1 MSRSRS
7 LGPAVAAAAVAL
19 LLALL
24 TTPAAAADRERGAPT
39 ERERAGA
46 ADRRGA
52 PAERER
58 AADRSGA
65 RGAPADLL
73 LTFRERPGL
82 HRFVR
87 AVSDPASRRYRRY
100 ASIPELARRYGAPP
114 RARRAVAAWART
126 HGLRAEVGP
135 SGTFALLSGRAGAV
149 ASAAGLVSPAAA
161 AARVRGTRG
170 AAVAVPVPPSLRGVA
185 DHAALLSPRRLPVAG
200 DTARADAGP
209 AAAGAKA
216 AAPGAAANPLAGAAQ
231 APQPQLPSADA
242 LLARAFQSAAERTG
256 TARGCEA
263 GANAGLRQVIRTAE
277 GDVPFALLGYTPNQ
291 YATAYGHAEMH
302 RRGFRGEGMRV
313 AVLEID
319 GFKRSDLDVFARCFG
334 ARVPQITKRRAGIA
348 RFPAPGEETTLDL
361 QVLTAAA
368 PRLKAI
374 DAVFSDATVASLLKG
389 AVATLGHPGRRP
401 DVISISLGICEPSLA
416 GDVPT
421 ARAMDDVFA
430 VAAGA
435 GISTL
440 VSTGDNG
447 VTGCEAELGP
457 SMIPAVAAPST
468 FPSVTAVG
476 GTNVTL
482 DAANRLVSE
491 RVWNSSP
498 GQIAGGGGGL
508 SVVFDAPWYQ
518 GGPGAG
524 GPGGRAVPDLSALG
538 DPYPGFAIHC
548 TAQDRSCRDLSPAG
562 GWQTIGGTSA
572 ATPLTA
578 AGVVLAAQ
586 EARRAG
592 QPPLGLLNPLV
603 YAIGGKGGRTA
614 ARAFNDV
621 RIGSN
626 DVGTAVPR
634 EAGGGTPLGQY
645 EAGRGYDLASGWGSL
660 KVSGFSRA
668 ALTAARRRGLGR

>member
-7 LGPAVAAAAVAL
+7 LSPAVAAAAVAL
-19 LLALL
+19 LFALL
-24 TTPAAAADRERGAPT
+24 TAPAGAADRERGAPS

-52 PAERER
+52 
-58 AADRSGA
+58 

-73 LTFRERPGL
+73 LTLRERPGL

-100 ASIPELARRYGAPP
+100 ASIPQLARRYGAPP
-114 RARRAVAAWART
+114 RARRAVVAWARSS
-126 HGLRAEVGP
+126 GLRVQIGP
-135 SGTFALLSGRAGAV
+135 SGTFALVSGDAGAV
-149 ASAAGLVSPAAA
+149 ASAAGLASPAAA
-161 AARVRGTRG
+161 AARVG
-170 AAVAVPVPPSLRGVA
+170 ARRTAAAVPVPAPLRGIA
-185 DHAALLSPRRLPVAG
+185 DHAALLSPRELPVAG
-200 DTARADAGP
+200 DAASATAGSPAAGHATGAPRAAAD
-209 AAAGAKA
+209 AAGAIA
-216 AAPGAAANPLAGAAQ
+216 AAPLAGAAQ

-256 TARGCEA
+256 TARGCAA
-263 GANAGLRQVIRTAE
+263 GANAGLRQAIRTAQ

-302 RRGFRGEGMRV
+302 SRGFRGEGMRV

-319 GFKRSDLDVFARCFG
+319 GFKRRDLDVFASCFG
-334 ARVPQITKRRAGIA
+334 ASVPQITKRRAGIA

-368 PRLKAI
+368 PRLEAI

-416 GDVPT
+416 GEVPT
-421 ARAMDDVFA
+421 ARAMEDVFA

-447 VTGCEAELGP
+447 VTGCEEELGP

-482 DAANRLVSE
+482 DAANRLVSQ

-524 GPGGRAVPDLSALG
+524 GPGGRAVPDVSALG

-548 TAQDRSCRDLSPAG
+548 TARDRSCRDLNPAG

-592 QPPLGLLNPLV
+592 QPPLGLLNPLI
-603 YAIGGKGGRTA
+603 YAIGGGGGRTA
-614 ARAFNDV
+614 SRALSDV

-626 DVGTAVPR
+626 DVGAAVPR
-634 EAGGGTPLGQY
+634 EAGGGQPLGQY
-645 EAGRGYDLASGWGSL
+645 QAGRGYDLASGWGSL
-660 KVSGFSRA
+660 KVAGFSRA
-668 ALTAARRRGLGR
+668 ALAAARRRGLGR